1 MVRMTAVMRMAEND
15 KDDKHAQ
22 GVHAKASLPW
32 HPHCITTCRLVTYY
46 QALSYAIT
54 VPLPLSDGWSPLA
67 TLSCRCDSERVS
79 AYATRI
85 MTPQYMHTRQ

>member
-1 MVRMTAVMRMAEND
+1 MVRMTAMIRVAEND

-32 HPHCITTCRLVTYY
+32 YPHRMTTHRLVTYY

-54 VPLPLSDGWSPLA
+54 VPLPLSDGWFPLA
-67 TLSCRCDSERVS
+67 TPSCRCDSEKVS
-79 AYATRI
+79 ARLEARAQH
-85 MTPQYMHTRQ
+85 TPS